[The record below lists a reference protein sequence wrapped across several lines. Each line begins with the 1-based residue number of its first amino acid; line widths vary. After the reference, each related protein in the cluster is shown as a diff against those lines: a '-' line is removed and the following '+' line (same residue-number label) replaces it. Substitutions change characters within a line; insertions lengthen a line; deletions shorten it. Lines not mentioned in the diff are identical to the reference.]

1 MKYYELTYI
10 FSPTLTEEQATSF
23 HEKVG
28 ETIKE
33 SDGTPIE
40 MKPVVKRALAYEIE
54 KCLDAYLGVILFK
67 IDELS
72 ALEKKLK
79 EEKDILRHL
88 LIRKEESQ
96 KVAKPARR
104 PATPRVDKSNLED
117 LDKKI
122 EEILN

>member
-33 SDGTPIE
+33 QGGTPIE
-40 MKPVVKRALAYEIE
+40 MKPIVKRALAYEIE
-54 KCLDAYLGVILFK
+54 KCLNAYLGVILFK
-67 IDELS
+67 IDDLS
-72 ALEKKLK
+72 SLEKILK
-79 EEKDILRHL
+79 EENNILRYL
-88 LIRKEESQ
+88 LIRKEEKQ

-104 PATPRVDKSNLED
+104 PSMPKAEKSNLED